1 MQMPAP
7 LDSADS
13 NDPMPLPVRQS
24 SLWAWIT
31 PALSVAILAFV
42 AWHFR
47 NLDMAQLVSI
57 VPRNPLFWIVFF
69 AYYATGTLADFA
81 IFRWLWKIP
90 FEGLVALA
98 RKNIG
103 NELIVDYLGEAYFYS
118 WARRKVK
125 MDASPFGAV
134 KDVAILSALVS
145 NFFTLA
151 MMALAY
157 PYARNMNLGL
167 TTTALWTS
175 VGVIVV
181 VSLLVTLFS
190 HRLFSLPRKQLL
202 GISGIHFGRL
212 LISNTLLALCWN
224 LALPDVALGWWLV
237 LATFK
242 MLLGRLP
249 LISNKDVVFAGFA
262 VLVIG
267 HDTDIQVLMAFM
279 TALILATHL
288 ALGALLAVA
297 DLVTIR
303 LPGRA
308 AKSRQG

>member
-1 MQMPAP
+1 MQMQAP
-7 LDSADS
+7 LESANS
-13 NDPMPLPVRQS
+13 KDPMPLPVRQS

-42 AWHFR
+42 IWHFR
-47 NLDMAQLVSI
+47 DLDMAQLVSI
-57 VPRNPLFWIVFF
+57 VPTNPLFWAVF
-69 AYYATGTLADFA
+69 AVYYATGTLADFA

-90 FEGLVALA
+90 FEGLIALA

-145 NFFTLA
+145 NIFTLA
-151 MMALAY
+151 MMAAAY
-157 PYARNMNLGL
+157 PYARNLNLGL
-167 TTTALWTS
+167 TSSALMTS
-175 VGVIVV
+175 VGVIIV
-181 VSLLVTLFS
+181 VSLLVALFS
-190 HRLFSLPRKQLL
+190 RRLFSLTRNELL
-202 GISGIHFGRL
+202 GISGIHFLRL
-212 LISNTLLALCWN
+212 LVGNVLLAVCWS

-249 LISNKDVVFAGFA
+249 LISNKDVVFAAFA
-262 VLVIG
+262 VLVVG

-279 TALILATHL
+279 TTLILATHL
-288 ALGALLAVA
+288 VLGAVLAVG

-303 LPGRA
+303 LPGKA
-308 AKSRQG
+308 AKE

>member
-7 LDSADS
+7 LESADS
-13 NDPMPLPVRQS
+13 KDPLPLPVRQS

-31 PALSVAILAFV
+31 PALSVAILGFV

-47 NLDMAQLVSI
+47 NLDFDQLVAI
-57 VPRNPLFWIVFF
+57 VPSNPLFWIAFF
-69 AYYATGTLADFA
+69 AYYFTGTLADFA

-90 FEGLVALA
+90 LEGLVALA

-145 NFFTLA
+145 NLFTLA
-151 MMALAY
+151 MMAIVW
-157 PYARNMNLGL
+157 PYAKTFHFNFGL
-167 TTTALWTS
+167 SNSALWTS
-175 VGVIVV
+175 VGVITF
-181 VSLLVTLFS
+181 VSLLITLFS
-190 HRLFSLPRKQLL
+190 ARLFSLSRAQLL
-202 GISGIHFGRL
+202 GISGIHFLRL
-212 LISNTLLALCWN
+212 LIANAFLAMAWS
-224 LALPDVALGWWLV
+224 LALPAVPLGWWLA

-249 LISNKDVVFAGFA
+249 LLSNKDVAFAGFA
-262 VLVIG
+262 VLVVG
-267 HDTDIQVLMAFM
+267 HDTEMQVLMAFI

-288 ALGALLAVA
+288 TLGAVLAIG

-303 LPGRA
+303 PSGREVA
-308 AKSRQG
+308 E

>member
-7 LDSADS
+7 IESAEPQ
-13 NDPMPLPVRQS
+13 DPLPLPVRQS
-24 SLWAWIT
+24 GLWAWIT

-47 NLDMAQLVSI
+47 NFKPAELVSI
-57 VPRNPLFWIVFF
+57 VPTNPLFWVVFLL
-69 AYYATGTLADFA
+69 YYATGTLADFA

-90 FEGLVALA
+90 LEGLIALA

-151 MMALAY
+151 MMAIAW

-167 TTTALWTS
+167 TSSALWTS

-181 VSLLVTLFS
+181 ISLLVTLFGG
-190 HRLFSLPRKQLL
+190 RLFSLSRKALI
-202 GISGIHFGRL
+202 GISAIHFGRL
-212 LISNTLLALCWN
+212 LVGNVLLALCWS

-249 LISNKDVVFAGFA
+249 LISNKDVIFAAFA
-262 VLVIG
+262 VLVVG

-288 ALGALLAVA
+288 TLGAVLAVA

-303 LPGRA
+303 LPGRSHKA
-308 AKSRQG
+308 

>member
-7 LDSADS
+7 LESADS
-13 NDPMPLPVRQS
+13 DPLPLPVRQS

-47 NLDMAQLVSI
+47 NLDLDQLVAV
-57 VPRNPLFWIVFF
+57 VPRNPLFWVVFF
-69 AYYATGTLADFA
+69 AYYFTGTLADFA

-90 FEGLVALA
+90 SEGLIALA

-118 WARRKVK
+118 WARRKVT
-125 MDASPFGAV
+125 MEASPFGAV

-145 NFFTLA
+145 NLFTLA
-151 MMALAY
+151 MMALVW
-157 PYARNMNLGL
+157 PYAKTFNFNFGL
-167 TTTALWTS
+167 SNSALWTS
-175 VGVIVV
+175 VGVIITI
-181 VSLLVTLFS
+181 SLLVALFS
-190 HRLFSLPRKQLL
+190 RRLFSLSRAQLW
-202 GISGIHFGRL
+202 GISGIHFLRL
-212 LISNTLLALCWN
+212 LIANALLAFAWS
-224 LALPDVALGWWLV
+224 LALPEVPITWWLA

-249 LISNKDVVFAGFA
+249 LISNKDVAFAGFA
-262 VLVIG
+262 VLVVG
-267 HDTDIQVLMAFM
+267 HDTEIQVLMAFM

-288 ALGALLAVA
+288 TLGAILAIG
-297 DLVTIR
+297 DLVTIH
-303 LPGRA
+303 P
-308 AKSRQG
+308 SRREVTE